1 MEKLKNTNMQ
11 TEPAAIIAAI
21 VVIVEAAIGGLVLFT
36 NLVTPEQTAWLVGF
50 VGIVGTAVGGLF
62 TRSKVYS
69 PATFENATGST
80 AAHIEAMTE

>member
-21 VVIVEAAIGGLVLFT
+21 VVISEAAIGGLVLFT
-36 NLVTPEQTAWLVGF
+36 NLVTPEQSAWLVGF
-50 VGIVGTAVGGLF
+50 VGIAGTAVSGLF

-69 PATFENATGST
+69 PETFENAKSST
-80 AAHIEAMTE
+80 AAHIEAMSQ